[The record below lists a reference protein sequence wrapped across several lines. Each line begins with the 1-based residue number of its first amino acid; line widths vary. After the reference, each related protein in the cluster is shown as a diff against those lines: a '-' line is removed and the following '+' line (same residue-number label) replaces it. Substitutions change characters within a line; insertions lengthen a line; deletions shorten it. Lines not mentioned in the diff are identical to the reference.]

1 MINFPVFMFTF
12 GKISG
17 MDWEPKKHEIL
28 KDQSVAQ
35 QLHDT
40 GYVVHGN
47 IGRSN
52 IEKLHHFNAPGAVC
66 STAFIQMIYLTGKMY
81 TGKPAKY

>member
-1 MINFPVFMFTF
+1 
-12 GKISG
+12 

-52 IEKLHHFNAPGAVC
+52 IEKLRDFYKKLHHFNAPGAVC